1 MTDKSVTL
9 VSASWCGSCKA
20 MASWFTNLSLPGI
33 DLKYADIT
41 DPEVAGENITSVPVI
56 LFREGGA
63 TVQAISGAMGK
74 AEFIGKVRSIWPEV

>member
-1 MTDKSVTL
+1 MDKSVIL

-33 DLKYADIT
+33 DLKYVDIA
-41 DPEVAGENITSVPVI
+41 DPEAAGENIASVPAL

-63 TVQAISGAMGK
+63 TVQTVFGAMGK
-74 AEFIGKVRSIWPEV
+74 DGFLNKVRSIWPE